1 MAYGVPAD
9 RIIFANPIKTPS
21 QIQYARKVGVSKL
34 TADSM
39 WELRKIKELYPEA
52 K

>member
-1 MAYGVPAD
+1 MPSD
-9 RIIFANPIKTPS
+9 RIIFANPVKTPS
-21 QIQYARKVGVSKL
+21 QIRYARKVGVSKM
-34 TADSM
+34 TADSI